1 MKLEYFLTPYT
12 KIDPIWIKDVNVRP
26 DTIKYRQNSLW
37 YKLEQYLFQFTPRI
51 MKKKNKNK
59 QMGPDQT

>member
-12 KIDPIWIKDVNVRP
+12 KIDPIWIKDVNVRT
-26 DTIKYRQNSLW
+26 DTIKYRQNYLW

-51 MKKKNKNK
+51 MKENKNK